1 MTLTWS
7 LAQADAE
14 RSWVVGLIESIRS
27 ARAELNVNAGA
38 KLPLIEIGLDGD
50 ASLRLERNRA
60 LIERLARVS
69 EFQKAD
75 ETPKGAVTL
84 PVVGGAFALPLADVV
99 DVNAEK
105 ARLEKVL
112 GKLAKEAGGLKGK
125 LNNEKF
131 LANAPE
137 EIVLDQKNRLE
148 DLDVELAK
156 INGALEQL
164 KSLS

>member
-1 MTLTWS
+1 
-7 LAQADAE
+7 
-14 RSWVVGLIESIRS
+14 
-27 ARAELNVNAGA
+27 
-38 KLPLIEIGLDGD
+38 
-50 ASLRLERNRA
+50 
-60 LIERLARVS
+60 
-69 EFQKAD
+69 
-75 ETPKGAVTL
+75 VTL

-99 DVNAEK
+99 DVTAEK

-112 GKLAKEAGGLKGK
+112 GKLSKEAGGLKGK

-148 DLDVELAK
+148 DLEVELAK